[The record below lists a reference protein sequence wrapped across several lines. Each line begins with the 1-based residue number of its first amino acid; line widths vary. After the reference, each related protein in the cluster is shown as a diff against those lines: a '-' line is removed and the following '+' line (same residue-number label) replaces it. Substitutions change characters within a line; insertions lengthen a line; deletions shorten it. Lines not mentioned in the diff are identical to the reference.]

1 VNDIAIILYS
11 IIHLRYFQPRRLNY
25 KCTVF
30 NIVIMRFIQ
39 PSYILDTYTNSST
52 HYCLLKCV
60 YQLVRLSGHV
70 RMCKGYPFYPPLLH
84 CSDLN
89 LFRRCATCFN
99 FTPFFTLFILVEFIH
114 LKIFAN
120 STLYVY
126 AIKYD
131 FICVL

>member
-11 IIHLRYFQPRRLNY
+11 IIHPRNFPPRRLNY
-25 KCTVF
+25 KCTMF

-39 PSYILDTYTNSST
+39 PSYILDTYNNSST

-60 YQLVRLSGHV
+60 YQLVRLSGRV
-70 RMCKGYPFYPPLLH
+70 RMCKGYPFYPPFLQ

-99 FTPFFTLFILVEFIH
+99 FTPFFYFIH
-114 LKIFAN
+114 FSGIH
-120 STLYVY
+120 TLEDMCQFYYVY
-126 AIKYD
+126 TIKYD
-131 FICVL
+131 FIYVL